1 MVCRPTRPCSETAPS
16 PGRNPSDESR
26 REIVTMG
33 HNRER

>member
-1 MVCRPTRPCSETAPS
+1 MARRPLPGDENGPRPR
-16 PGRNPSDESR
+16 RNPSDESR